1 MSASTEEWQRWLDEH
16 AGRLLLFARQQCRVA
31 ADAED
36 VLQEALVEAW
46 SRSSQPGPPPLP
58 LVYST
63 IRRRAI
69 DRARSA
75 DRRQV
80 RETSALALEPD
91 WFVSDVESGD
101 DARVLQEIIAEL
113 PGEQQGVL
121 TMKIWGELTFKEI
134 AEALGIPA
142 NTAASRYRYALEA
155 LRKALEEKDELH

>member
-1 MSASTEEWQRWLDEH
+1 MSASTEEWQRWLDEY

-46 SRSSQPGPPPLP
+46 SRNSRHGPPPLP
-58 LVYST
+58 LVYSM
-63 IRRRAI
+63 IRWRAI
-69 DRARSA
+69 DRTRGA

-91 WFVSDVESGD
+91 WFVSDVESSD

-113 PGEQQGVL
+113 PGEQRGVL

-134 AEALGIPA
+134 AEALS
-142 NTAASRYRYALEA
+142 THASTEA
-155 LRKALEEKDELH
+155 